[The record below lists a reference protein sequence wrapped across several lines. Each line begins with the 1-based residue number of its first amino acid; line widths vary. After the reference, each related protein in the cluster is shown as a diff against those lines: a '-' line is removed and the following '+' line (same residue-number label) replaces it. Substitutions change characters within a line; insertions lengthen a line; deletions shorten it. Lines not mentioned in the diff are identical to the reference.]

1 MIEMLAVVAIIVIL
15 LGISI
20 VSVVYYRDLLK
31 ITELDN
37 AAREIYM
44 AAENRAVLLSGAK
57 RLSNQLGDGES
68 GAGRPTKLTGYEWH
82 SEEKEELYYVSKAKM
97 TLDLLKTGSIDPALR
112 KDGVDFYVVYDKNS
126 GSVTDVF
133 YAEESMDDLMTD
145 GFEAFYKDWAQSRSK
160 RLEQKNVMLVGW
172 YNGQAAQSK
181 EIGPEE
187 PKKPKIRVIIENGEE
202 LTVRVEY
209 EAPAEAKLS
218 VKLGDKALTNTRL
231 LDVALPEGEITV
243 PAGAGSFTWVLDRL
257 EKGDRKFKDEK
268 CQFKDLNS
276 GVTPGDDFTVEATLT
291 PQNGASFEEVSD
303 SDTDNSLFQE
313 GSGLA
318 AEDDGEQT
326 RVCYIEYLRHLQ
338 NLSYSS
344 GVPSGEN
351 DTKIRAVQTENILD
365 DGNKVYSD
373 YDFIPISN
381 SRVKEYDGR
390 EKKIRN
396 LHVDCED
403 AAGLFDKTD
412 KMLFKN
418 VRMVNA
424 TVKSEKQSVGA
435 LTGEAYETTIQNCWV
450 YWETDETVTDLKAEL
465 GSDAD
470 GYNFKTKG
478 IRGKEAGGL
487 VGVAGSGVKIMNCLA
502 ATLVSNAEY
511 DDGLKDEYGNPIYT
525 VKHVGGLVG
534 QIDGNVTI
542 RRSYADCYLSGDNI
556 NTASKAAGLV
566 GNLNGSV
573 TLNDCYAAGFIVD
586 GAQAAGLCLGGGT
599 TVAANV
605 YSVMRYPG
613 WGSEKKIF
621 FLTENQG
628 KDSFTNTHFL
638 GKESQNVPTKDGIIN
653 STSYADMTNKGPG
666 DKNFAA
672 IMAGQ
677 FEWKRGKG
685 SDTINSNPYNL
696 REHLTL
702 DAYSFP
708 GLKDLPHYGDWGAEF
723 KEPSLVY
730 YEEYSD
736 NTWGVSGGNARDLI
750 NNLSD
755 TKTILSDGY
764 GVAFLQTDLQGGG
777 NPKLICTYSDYYY
790 VEAEEKWEWSLKEEK
805 IPYEKLIP
813 TTWTNDDGSTA
824 QYYMIPLPDELINSS
839 YAQDCFY
846 RYLKFE
852 LELGGEVGPS
862 TGEYFYNP
870 HFAETV
876 VPIVD
881 QGVAGGWTEGKVTD
895 YANGLAGVMDEVK
908 IRTPR
913 HLYDLSQ
920 FKEYYT
926 RSSVYHQILDLDYST
941 YNKIR
946 DLSAGQNPPDPENI
960 EYETEH
966 KEDKASGKVKE
977 SRCAKQKPIGR
988 VGEAFAGTY
997 NGDYHVIRNVVPKVN
1012 RRQYA
1017 GLFGYSG
1024 GKLSNIVYEMDPARQ
1039 VTVSL
1044 GGTTRSLYVGALA
1057 GGNSGTIENC
1067 AVSGANLVTG
1077 ASGVTL
1083 YAGGL
1088 VGQNSGTIRGCAA
1101 EFAQLSAECYS
1112 FPRIYIGGLVGEN
1125 AGSGSISTS
1134 YAVGR
1139 IGVKVDTTIQGARTC
1154 GFVGWN
1160 HGSISDSY
1168 AAVDLQSGGEKVE
1181 ARGFCGEK
1189 DGSQSGTGYLD
1200 RGNFTYRGA
1209 SYAAKYHQNDD
1220 KAASVTY
1227 ARLSGND
1234 KENPFTVAG
1243 MEKVSKTHQG
1253 AGEEME
1259 EKEYPFPSAVKDR
1272 AGNYVHYGHWPE
1284 PMPLGEMG
1292 VFYWE
1297 KLVDADDGVSNPT
1310 YHMSALA
1317 VDPGKGIITK
1327 QSTLSE
1333 VHDDGRVVTDYGYG
1347 YYSSESVTENV
1358 TLTAKN
1364 IGYTEFVGTS
1374 GGDRLRYKPL
1384 HQQEKDQEIHTPA
1397 NFKTNVYVN
1406 GGATQAQESAF
1417 KTAQEASDERSK
1429 RIETAAAAGL
1439 KELQPD
1445 YVFHCWNSYHEGGRA
1460 SNHGYLDRVKNATS
1474 GLYLFNGTNHSAVD
1488 PDGGSFTLEQ
1498 KGGVQNISV
1507 TFGINPQ
1514 FADSMRVKNWNGF
1527 RVIGDAST
1535 VPLGTKDPVTE
1546 EINSFR
1552 VRCGAQLQEIN
1563 WYDTCFTD
1571 VTLGQGGYETVSR
1584 FPYLSSGNNSGK
1596 YVWLQTHDID
1606 WVAEGNTYQD
1616 ANGNTQPG
1624 VFMSIAQIK
1633 VNNGN
1638 LKGWFG
1644 GSYNG
1649 QNYTIKNL
1657 NISRNGGY
1665 EPNCIGLFGAVQNAE
1680 LKNMVLFSE
1689 SGTDT
1694 VTVEGRT
1701 DTTGTDAWYAGG
1713 VLAGLALDS
1722 TISNC
1727 SVAGYTIRD
1736 ETARARSVQE
1746 GDWNKYY
1753 TMGGAIG
1760 GLVGMTNKDL
1770 TGCTA
1775 AATIEIVCNH
1785 QNDNRGAS
1793 APIRV
1798 GGLVGSTTASVTNCY
1813 TGGEI
1818 VTSVRDE
1825 NGNIIQQARNASIY
1839 AGRLI
1844 GGVGMGPFGGEGED
1858 AKATVSNC
1866 YSYLTLPDAGDVVQA
1881 RYNIGGAGCANRA
1894 PAGTVTAADDYYYG
1908 TDVGTGGGVSVTYR
1922 QLAGQEDIEPGQRI
1936 YDKLNN
1942 KPGYDPN
1949 YPEASYGPYYP
1960 VTSEIEGLSLG
1971 GRYSYAPKS
1980 WSGLQGLDYP
1990 FPTILTQPQDPSRPK
2005 GEPYHVHYGGWLL
2018 SGIERANGAKPVE
2031 LDMFATR
2038 TVELEDGTAKVEY
2051 RWIYDETLTLSE
2063 GVAAGGTWSAEV
2075 SDKSVVTADFD
2086 PNIDGKLIIKAM
2098 KANDIPVT
2106 VRVKYTIKETVD
2118 GEERIK
2124 EEYSLPIT
2132 VYVTDNLELRPS
2144 EVKMFPNDVVNV
2156 LLSVIGKDPAD
2167 PNAGDEVR
2175 PVLPADGLT
2184 VIADGVKSLNEFLA
2198 AKLAEPA
2205 EPAEGPSHT
2214 IELRSDGK
2222 FAGEAQVSVTYDYT
2236 YTYPEGSTPPEPPY
2250 PEGSAPPEPPV
2261 SGKTDQIKVNLLT
2274 LPESG
2279 WSRSEDGTT
2288 DVWTMDF
2295 SAYKPENF
2303 TAAIAGDAP
2312 AGFAAEGKDWIVTLT
2327 KPADAE
2333 FPEGG
2338 VSLTVNLTLE
2348 GLDHTLTVAVPKP
2361 ETTEPAAKEK
2371 LRSLPSRR
2379 TGSWLTGRTRSPA
2392 WKLSPRSWLFRRSR
2406 SSRPRL

>member
-1 MIEMLAVVAIIVIL
+1 MIEMLAVVAIVVIL

-57 RLSNQLGDGES
+57 RLNNQLGDGKS
-68 GAGRPTKLTGYEWH
+68 GAGQPTKLTGYDWH
-82 SEEKEELYYVSKAKM
+82 SEEKEDLYYVSKANM
-97 TLDLLKTGSIDPALR
+97 TEDLLKTGSIDPALR
-112 KDGVDFYVVYDKNS
+112 KDGVDFYVVYDKSS

-133 YAEESMDDLMTD
+133 YAEEPMDDLMTD

-172 YNGQAAQSK
+172 YNGQAAQRGD
-181 EIGPEE
+181 IGPEE

-243 PAGAGSFTWVLDRL
+243 PAGAGSFTWVLDSLTR
-257 EKGDRKFKDEK
+257 G
-268 CQFKDLNS
+268 QFKDLKGLS
-276 GVTPGDDFTVEATLT
+276 HLDEWWTPVYKVTPGDDFTVEATLS
-291 PQNGASFEEVSD
+291 GASFKEVSD
-303 SDTDNSLFQE
+303 SDTDNSLFQK
-313 GSGLA
+313 GSNGDTA
-318 AEDDGEQT
+318 
-326 RVCYIEYLRHLQ
+326 YIEYLRHLQ
-338 NLSYSS
+338 NLSTYGYIS
-344 GVPSGEN
+344 GVT
-351 DTKIRAVQTENILD
+351 DKKIYAVQTADIL
-365 DGNKVYSD
+365 GYTNKTYPK
-373 YDFIPISN
+373 YNFIPIFN
-381 SRVKEYDGR
+381 LNIRKYDGC

-424 TVKSEKQSVGA
+424 TVKSERQSVGA
-435 LTGEAYETTIQNCWV
+435 LTGEAYDTTIQNCWV

-478 IRGKEAGGL
+478 IRGKVAGGL
-487 VGVAGSGVKIMNCLA
+487 VGVAGSGVKITNCLA

-573 TLNDCYAAGFIVD
+573 TLTDCYAAGFIVD

-621 FLTENQG
+621 FLTENQE

-764 GVAFLQTDLQGGG
+764 GVAFLQTDLPGGG
-777 NPKLICTYSDYYY
+777 NPKLICTYSDCHYD
-790 VEAEEKWEWSLKEEK
+790 EADKEWKWSLEKEIEISYK
-805 IPYEKLIP
+805 KLIP

-824 QYYMIPLPDELINSS
+824 QYYMIPLPDELINSN

-852 LELGGEVGPS
+852 LELGGEVGLS

-881 QGVAGGWTEGKVTD
+881 QGVAGGWTEEKVTA

-946 DLSAGQNPPDPENI
+946 DLSEGQNPPDPENI

-966 KEDKASGKVKE
+966 KADKASGEIKE
-977 SRCAKQKPIGR
+977 SRYAKQKPIGR

-997 NGDYHVIRNVVPKVN
+997 NGDYHVIRNVVPKVD

-1024 GKLSNIVYEMDPARQ
+1024 GKLNNIVYEMDPARQ

-1083 YAGGL
+1083 YVGGL

-1139 IGVKVDTTIQGARTC
+1139 IGVKVDATIQEARIC

-1200 RGNFTYRGA
+1200 RGNFTYRGD

-1243 MEKVSKTHQG
+1243 MGKVSKTHQG

-1284 PMPLGEMG
+1284 LMPLGEMG

-1317 VDPGKGIITK
+1317 VDPVKEIITR

-1347 YYSSESVTENV
+1347 YYSKGTNSVE
-1358 TLTAKN
+1358 LGAQN
-1364 IGYTEFVGTS
+1364 IGYM
-1374 GGDRLRYKPL
+1374 RYVEWSSRSNGELGPGHVKAL
-1384 HQQEKDQEIHTPA
+1384 TDQDGIDSIHAAEAVNSRSEVQSREKEENA
-1397 NFKTNVYVN
+1397 
-1406 GGATQAQESAF
+1406 
-1417 KTAQEASDERSK
+1417 ERK
-1429 RIETAAAAGL
+1429 L
-1439 KELQPD
+1439 KEMMGEE
-1445 YVFHCWNSYHEGGRA
+1445 YNVHCWNSYHEGPRPA
-1460 SNHGYLDRVKNATS
+1460 SGATEEDRQNGDTAGLVLYNLTDSDVNS
-1474 GLYLFNGTNHSAVD
+1474 GIITLTQNGVAVQ
-1488 PDGGSFTLEQ
+1488 F
-1498 KGGVQNISV
+1498 VV
-1507 TFGINPQ
+1507 NPQ
-1514 FADSMRVKNWNGF
+1514 FAASMSVKTKPAD
-1527 RVIGDAST
+1527 IGCADALMVDPGST
-1535 VPLGTKDPVTE
+1535 VNNPYQ
-1546 EINSFR
+1546 
-1552 VRCGAQLQEIN
+1552 VRCGTQLQEIN
-1563 WYDTCFTD
+1563 WHDTVYTD
-1571 VTLGQGGYETVSR
+1571 VPLSESGKFVVDR
-1584 FPYLSSGNNSGK
+1584 FPYLNKSADEEGYYWK
-1596 YVWLQTHDID
+1596 QTHDID
-1606 WVAEGNTYQD
+1606 WTAEGNMYR
-1616 ANGNTQPG
+1616 ANNNEMRPG
-1624 VFMSIAQIK
+1624 VFFAIAQARA
-1633 VNNGN
+1633 VGTS
-1638 LKGWFG
+1638 LPGWFG
-1644 GSYNG
+1644 GHYNG

-1657 NISRNGGY
+1657 NIGINADQY
-1665 EPNCIGLFGAVQNAE
+1665 EVNCMGLFGVVQNAALE
-1680 LKNMVLFSE
+1680 NIVMFSE
-1689 SGTDT
+1689 SGQDV
-1694 VTVEGRT
+1694 VTVNGR
-1701 DTTGTDAWYAGG
+1701 DQSGAHNGLGTGNSSDRWYAGG

-1736 ETARARSVQE
+1736 ETDYAR
-1746 GDWNKYY
+1746 Y
-1753 TMGGAIG
+1753 TPGRQGQPTEFDMGGAIG
-1760 GLVGMTNKDL
+1760 GLVGMTNQALEK
-1770 TGCTA
+1770 CTA
-1775 AATIEIVCNH
+1775 AATIEILCDH
-1785 QNDNRGAS
+1785 SGTGDAS
-1793 APIRV
+1793 TAPVRV
-1798 GGLVGSTTASVTNCY
+1798 GGLVGSTTGSVNNCY

-1818 VTSVRDE
+1818 VTFVRDE
-1825 NGNIIQQARNASIY
+1825 NGNIIRQAQNASVY

-1858 AKATVSNC
+1858 AKAAVSNC
-1866 YSYLTLPDAGDVVQA
+1866 YSYLTLPDASDVVKKL
-1881 RYNIGGAGCANRA
+1881 YNIGGDGRYASSA
-1894 PAGTVTAADDYYYG
+1894 TVDKLDSDYYYG
-1908 TDVGTGGGVSVTYR
+1908 SEVSDDGSIPVTYR
-1922 QLAGQEDIEPGQRI
+1922 QLMGSDPIGDNGKKI
-1936 YDKLNN
+1936 YDLLSD
-1942 KPGYDPN
+1942 YR
-1949 YPEASYGPYYP
+1949 P
-1960 VTSEIEGLSLG
+1960 VTAEIGGLSLG
-1971 GRYSYAPKS
+1971 GRYSRAPKS
-1980 WSGLQGLDYP
+1980 WLELQGLDYP
-1990 FPTILTQPQDPSRPK
+1990 FPTILTQPQDPSRPE
-2005 GEPYHVHYGGWLL
+2005 GEQYHVHYGGWLL
-2018 SGIERANGAKPVE
+2018 SGIERANGARPVE

-2038 TVELEDGTAKVEY
+2038 TVELEDGTAKVEC

-2075 SDKSVVTADFD
+2075 SDESVVTAGFD
-2086 PNIDGKLIIKAM
+2086 PNIDGKLIVKAL

-2106 VRVKYTIKETVD
+2106 VRVKYTIKETVG

-2167 PNAGDEVR
+2167 PNAGDEAR
-2175 PVLPADGLT
+2175 PVLPTDGLT

-2214 IELRSDGK
+2214 IELRSDEK

-2236 YTYPEGSTPPEPPY
+2236 YTYPEGSTPPDY
-2250 PEGSAPPEPPV
+2250 TLA
-2261 SGKTDQIKVNLLT
+2261 GKTDQIKVNLLT

-2312 AGFAAEGKDWIVTLT
+2312 AGFAGGGKDWIATLT
-2327 KPADAE
+2327 KPAGAE
-2333 FPEGG
+2333 FPESGI
-2338 VSLTVNLTLE
+2338 SLTVNLTLE

-2371 LRSLPSRR
+2371 LRSLPSRW
-2379 TGSWLTGRTRSPA
+2379 TGSWLTSRTRSPA

-2406 SSRPRL
+2406 SSRPKV

>member
-57 RLSNQLGDGES
+57 RLNNQLGDGES

-82 SEEKEELYYVSKAKM
+82 SEEKEELYYVSKANM
-97 TLDLLKTGSIDPALR
+97 TEDLLKTGSIDPALR
-112 KDGVDFYVVYDKNS
+112 KNGVDFYVVYDKSS

-133 YAEESMDDLMTD
+133 YAEESMDDLVGTGD
-145 GFEAFYKDWAQSRSK
+145 TAFQEFYREWAVSRSE
-160 RLEQKNVMLVGW
+160 RLEKKDTMLVGW
-172 YNGQAAQSK
+172 YNGQAAQGK
-181 EIGPEE
+181 AIEPEE

-276 GVTPGDDFTVEATLT
+276 GVTPGDDFTVEATL
-291 PQNGASFEEVSD
+291 NGASFEEVSD
-303 SDTDNSLFQE
+303 SKTDNSLFQK
-313 GSGLA
+313 GSNGDTA
-318 AEDDGEQT
+318 
-326 RVCYIEYLRHLQ
+326 YIEYLRHLQ
-338 NLSYSS
+338 NLSTYGYIS
-344 GVPSGEN
+344 GVT
-351 DTKIRAVQTENILD
+351 DKKIYAVQTADIL
-365 DGNKVYSD
+365 GYTNKTYPK
-373 YDFIPISN
+373 YNFIPIFN
-381 SRVKEYDGR
+381 LNIRKYDGC

-424 TVKSEKQSVGA
+424 TVKSKKQSVGA

-487 VGVAGSGVKIMNCLA
+487 VGVAGSGVKITNCLA

-556 NTASKAAGLV
+556 STGSKAAGLV

-599 TVAANV
+599 TVATNV

-750 NNLSD
+750 NNLSA

-764 GVAFLQTDLQGGG
+764 GVAFLQADLPGGG
-777 NPKLICTYSDYYY
+777 NPKLICTYSDCHYD
-790 VEAEEKWEWSLKEEK
+790 EADKKWKWSLKKEIEISYK
-805 IPYEKLIP
+805 NLIP
-813 TTWTNDDGSTA
+813 TTWTNDDGSPEP
-824 QYYMIPLPDELINSS
+824 YYMIPLSDELINSN

-852 LELGGEVGPS
+852 LELGGEVGLS

-881 QGVAGGWTEGKVTD
+881 QGVAGGWTEVEVTA
-895 YANGLAGVMDEVK
+895 YANGLAGVMGEVK
-908 IRTPR
+908 VRTPR

-946 DLSAGQNPPDPENI
+946 DLSEGQNPADPENI
-960 EYETEH
+960 EYETEY
-966 KEDKASGKVKE
+966 KADKVSGKVKE

-1012 RRQYA
+1012 DAVIRQYA

-1024 GKLSNIVYEMDPARQ
+1024 GRLRNIVYEMDPARQ

-1044 GGTTRSLYVGALA
+1044 SGTTRSLYVGALA
-1057 GGNSGTIENC
+1057 GGNSDTIENC

-1083 YAGGL
+1083 YVGGL
-1088 VGQNSGTIRGCAA
+1088 VGQNSGTIRSCAA
-1101 EFAQLSAECYS
+1101 EFAQLSAECYDFS
-1112 FPRIYIGGLVGEN
+1112 RIYIGGLVGEN

-1139 IGVKVDTTIQGARTC
+1139 IGVKVDVNIREARIC

-1317 VDPGKGIITK
+1317 VDPVKEIITR

-1347 YYSSESVTENV
+1347 YYSKGTNSVE
-1358 TLTAKN
+1358 LGAQN
-1364 IGYTEFVGTS
+1364 IGYM
-1374 GGDRLRYKPL
+1374 RYV
-1384 HQQEKDQEIHTPA
+1384 EWSSR
-1397 NFKTNVYVN
+1397 VN
-1406 GGATQAQESAF
+1406 GGDLPDGAVKALTDQDAVDSVCDSKSRA
-1417 KTAQEASDERSK
+1417 KEANAERK
-1429 RIETAAAAGL
+1429 L
-1439 KELQPD
+1439 KEMMGEE
-1445 YVFHCWNSYHEGGRA
+1445 YNVHCWNSYHEGPRPASGATEEGRQNGDTA
-1460 SNHGYLDRVKNATS
+1460 GLVLYNLTDSDVNS
-1474 GLYLFNGTNHSAVD
+1474 GIITLTQNGVAVQ
-1488 PDGGSFTLEQ
+1488 F
-1498 KGGVQNISV
+1498 VV
-1507 TFGINPQ
+1507 NPQ
-1514 FADSMRVKNWNGF
+1514 FAASMSVKTKPTN
-1527 RVIGDAST
+1527 IGCADALMVNPGST
-1535 VPLGTKDPVTE
+1535 VNNPYQ
-1546 EINSFR
+1546 
-1552 VRCGAQLQEIN
+1552 VRCGTQLQEIN
-1563 WYDTCFTD
+1563 WHDTVYTD
-1571 VTLGQGGYETVSR
+1571 VPLSESGKFVVDR
-1584 FPYLSSGNNSGK
+1584 FPYLNKSADEEGYYWK
-1596 YVWLQTHDID
+1596 QTHDID
-1606 WVAEGNTYQD
+1606 WTAEGNMYR
-1616 ANGNTQPG
+1616 ASNNEMRPG
-1624 VFMSIAQIK
+1624 VFFAIAQARA
-1633 VNNGN
+1633 VGTS
-1638 LKGWFG
+1638 LPGWFG
-1644 GSYNG
+1644 GHYNG

-1657 NISRNGGY
+1657 NIGINADQY
-1665 EPNCIGLFGAVQNAE
+1665 EVNCMGLFGVVQNAALE
-1680 LKNMVLFSE
+1680 NIVMFSE
-1689 SGTDT
+1689 SGQDV
-1694 VTVEGRT
+1694 VTVKGRYQSGAHNGLG
-1701 DTTGTDAWYAGG
+1701 TGNSSDRWYAGG
-1713 VLAGLALDS
+1713 VLAGLALGS

-1736 ETARARSVQE
+1736 ETTYARYIPGRQGQPTE
-1746 GDWNKYY
+1746 FD
-1753 TMGGAIG
+1753 MGGAIG
-1760 GLVGMTNKDL
+1760 GLVGMTNQALEK
-1770 TGCTA
+1770 CTA
-1775 AATIEIVCNH
+1775 AATIEILCDH
-1785 QNDNRGAS
+1785 SGTGDAS
-1793 APIRV
+1793 TAPVRV
-1798 GGLVGSTTASVTNCY
+1798 GGLVGSTTGSVNNCY

-1818 VTSVRDE
+1818 KVTS
-1825 NGNIIQQARNASIY
+1825 QSASVY

-1858 AKATVSNC
+1858 AKAAVSNC
-1866 YSYLTLPDAGDVVQA
+1866 YSYLTLPDASDVIKKL
-1881 RYNIGGAGCANRA
+1881 YNIGGDGRYASSA
-1894 PAGTVTAADDYYYG
+1894 TVDKLDSDYYYG
-1908 TDVGTGGGVSVTYR
+1908 SEVSDDGSIPVTYR
-1922 QLAGQEDIEPGQRI
+1922 QLMGNDPIGDNGKKI
-1936 YDKLNN
+1936 YDLLSD
-1942 KPGYDPN
+1942 YR
-1949 YPEASYGPYYP
+1949 P
-1960 VTSEIEGLSLG
+1960 VTAEIGGLSLG
-1971 GRYSYAPKS
+1971 GRYSRAPKS
-1980 WSGLQGLDYP
+1980 WLELQGLDYP

-2005 GEPYHVHYGGWLL
+2005 GEQYHVHYGGWLL

-2038 TVELEDGTAKVEY
+2038 TVELEDGTMKVEY

-2075 SDKSVVTADFD
+2075 SDESVVTAGFD
-2086 PNIDGKLIIKAM
+2086 PNIDGKLIVKAL

-2167 PNAGDEVR
+2167 PNAGDEAR
-2175 PVLPADGLT
+2175 PVLPTDGLT
-2184 VIADGVKSLNEFLA
+2184 VIADGVKSLNEFLG

-2214 IELRSDGK
+2214 IELRSDEK

-2236 YTYPEGSTPPEPPY
+2236 YTYPKGSTPPDY
-2250 PEGSAPPEPPV
+2250 TLA
-2261 SGKTDQIKVNLLT
+2261 GKTDQIKVNLLT
-2274 LPESG
+2274 LPESV

-2312 AGFAAEGKDWIVTLT
+2312 AGFAGGGKDWIATLT
-2327 KPADAE
+2327 KPAGAE

-2371 LRSLPSRR
+2371 LRSLPSRW
-2379 TGSWLTGRTRSPA
+2379 TGSWLTSRTRSPA
-2392 WKLSPRSWLFRRSR
+2392 WKLSPRSWLFRRSGG
-2406 SSRPRL
+2406 SRPRL

>member
-1 MIEMLAVVAIIVIL
+1 MEKKCLNNRNSGFSMIEMLAVVAIVVIL

-57 RLSNQLGDGES
+57 RLNNQLGDGKS
-68 GAGRPTKLTGYEWH
+68 GAGQPTKLTGYDWH
-82 SEEKEELYYVSKAKM
+82 SEEKEDLYYVSKANM
-97 TLDLLKTGSIDPALR
+97 TEDLLKTGSIDPALR
-112 KDGVDFYVVYDKNS
+112 KDGVDFYVVYDKSS

-133 YAEESMDDLMTD
+133 YAEEPMDDLVGSD
-145 GFEAFYKDWAQSRSK
+145 FAAFYKNWAKSRSK

-172 YNGQAAQSK
+172 YNGQAAQRGD
-181 EIGPEE
+181 IGPEE

-243 PAGAGSFTWVLDRL
+243 PAGVGSFTWVLDRL

-276 GVTPGDDFTVEATLT
+276 GVIPGDDFTVEATL
-291 PQNGASFEEVSD
+291 NGASFEEVSD

-365 DGNKVYSD
+365 DGNEVYSD

-390 EKKIRN
+390 EKEIRN

-424 TVKSEKQSVGA
+424 TIKSKRQSVGA
-435 LTGEAYETTIQNCWV
+435 LTGEAYDTTIQNCWV

-470 GYNFKTKG
+470 NYNFETKG
-478 IRGKEAGGL
+478 IRGKVAGGL
-487 VGVAGSGVKIMNCLA
+487 VGVAGSGVKITNCLA
-502 ATLVSNAEY
+502 ATLVSDTEY
-511 DDGLKDEYGNPIYT
+511 DDGWKDEYGNPIYT

-542 RRSYADCYLSGDNI
+542 QRSYADCYLSGDNI
-556 NTASKAAGLV
+556 STASKVAGLV

-573 TLNDCYAAGFIVD
+573 TLTNCYAAGFIVD
-586 GAQAAGLCLGGGT
+586 GAQAAGLCLGGGAT
-599 TVAANV
+599 DATNV

-628 KDSFTNTHFL
+628 KDSFANTHFL
-638 GKESQNVPTKDGIIN
+638 GKESQNVPTKDGIIA
-653 STSYADMTNKGPG
+653 STSYSDMTNKGPG

-677 FEWKRGKG
+677 FEWKQGKG
-685 SDTINSNPYNL
+685 NDTISSNPYNL

-708 GLKDLPHYGDWGAEF
+708 GLKGLPHYGDWGAEF

-730 YEEYSD
+730 YEEYSG

-750 NNLSD
+750 NSLSD

-764 GVAFLQTDLQGGG
+764 GVAFLQADLPGGG
-777 NPKLICTYSDYYY
+777 NPKLICTYSDCHYDAADK
-790 VEAEEKWEWSLKEEK
+790 EWKWSLETGIE
-805 IPYEKLIP
+805 IPYENLIS

-824 QYYMIPLPDELINSS
+824 QYYMIPLPDELINSD

-852 LELGGEVGPS
+852 MELGSGVEPS

-881 QGVAGGWTEGKVTD
+881 QGMAGGWAEMEVTA
-895 YANGLAGVMDEVK
+895 YANGLAGVMGEVK
-908 IRTPR
+908 VRTPR

-946 DLSAGQNPPDPENI
+946 DLSEGQNPPDPENI
-960 EYETEH
+960 EYETEY
-966 KEDKASGKVKE
+966 KADEAGGGVKE
-977 SRCAKQKPIGR
+977 SRYAKQKPIGR
-988 VGEAFAGTY
+988 VGGAFAGTY

-1012 RRQYA
+1012 DAVERQHA
-1017 GLFGYSG
+1017 GLFGYSSG
-1024 GKLSNIVYEMDPARQ
+1024 RLSNIVYELDPEKT
-1039 VTVSL
+1039 VTASL
-1044 GGTTRSLYVGALA
+1044 GSTARFLYIGALV
-1057 GGNSGTIENC
+1057 GGSSGTIENC
-1067 AVSGANLVTG
+1067 AVSGANLMAG

-1083 YAGGL
+1083 YVGGL
-1088 VGQNSGTIRGCAA
+1088 VGQNSGTIRSCAA
-1101 EFAQLSAECYS
+1101 EFAQLSAECYDFS
-1112 FPRIYIGGLVGEN
+1112 RIYIGGLAGEN

-1139 IGVKVDTTIQGARTC
+1139 IGVKVDVNIREARIC

-1181 ARGFCGEK
+1181 AYGFCGQK
-1189 DGSQSGTGYLD
+1189 DGGQSGTGYLD

-1234 KENPFTVAG
+1234 QENPFTVAG
-1243 MEKVSKTHQG
+1243 MEDAQYSPQRT
-1253 AGEEME
+1253 AEETE
-1259 EKEYPFPSAVKDR
+1259 QQYPFPTSVRGRDE
-1272 AGNYVHYGHWPE
+1272 AGKLVPVHYGRWPE

-1317 VDPGKGIITK
+1317 VDPVKKTITR

-1347 YYSSESVTENV
+1347 YYSAKDAQPVTFTAENIAYTQYV
-1358 TLTAKN
+1358 DWGGPGRAEINYGYGNVKPEGEISLSAMNPDNLQRDEGSRAK
-1364 IGYTEFVGTS
+1364 E
-1374 GGDRLRYKPL
+1374 
-1384 HQQEKDQEIHTPA
+1384 
-1397 NFKTNVYVN
+1397 
-1406 GGATQAQESAF
+1406 
-1417 KTAQEASDERSK
+1417 
-1429 RIETAAAAGL
+1429 AAAKDAL
-1439 KELQPD
+1439 EKLLD
-1445 YVFHCWNSYHEGGRA
+1445 KYTFHCWNSYHEGARAANDIDPTHRQDRDTAGLCLFKDVSTPEGRSSA
-1460 SNHGYLDRVKNATS
+1460 LDPNS
-1474 GLYLFNGTNHSAVD
+1474 GTFK
-1488 PDGGSFTLEQ
+1488 LEQ
-1498 KGGVQNISV
+1498 SGVTV
-1507 TFGINPQ
+1507 TFVINPQ
-1514 FADSMRVKNWNGF
+1514 FAASMSVVREKKPDDLKCA
-1527 RVIGDAST
+1527 DALMANPGT
-1535 VPLGTKDPVTE
+1535 VSNPYQ
-1546 EINSFR
+1546 
-1552 VRCGAQLQEIN
+1552 VRCGTQLQEIN
-1563 WYDTCFTD
+1563 WYDTVYTD
-1571 VTLGQGGYETVSR
+1571 VPIGYSAYPDATR
-1584 FPYLSSGNNSGK
+1584 FPYLSDSNHTRNYYWK
-1596 YVWLQTHDID
+1596 QTHDMD
-1606 WVAEGNTYQD
+1606 WIAEGNTYTARDQD
-1616 ANGNTQPG
+1616 NKVKVYPG
-1624 VFMSIAQIK
+1624 VFFSIAELR
-1633 VNNGN
+1633 VTGDS
-1638 LKGWFG
+1638 LPGWFG
-1644 GSYNG
+1644 GVYDG
-1649 QNYTIKNL
+1649 GNYTMRNFNVDINSKNY
-1657 NISRNGGY
+1657 NV
-1665 EPNCIGLFGAVQNAE
+1665 NCTGLFGAVQNAT
-1680 LKNMVLFSE
+1680 LKNIVLFSE
-1689 SGTDT
+1689 TGEDV
-1694 VTVEGRT
+1694 VTVRGRT
-1701 DTTGTDAWYAGG
+1701 DTTGEDAWYAGG

-1736 ETARARSVQE
+1736 ETTYAR
-1746 GDWNKYY
+1746 Y
-1753 TMGGAIG
+1753 TPGWWDQSSQWHPTEFDMGGAIG
-1760 GLVGMTNKDL
+1760 GLVGMTNQDL
-1770 TGCTA
+1770 EKCTA
-1775 AATIEIVCNH
+1775 AATIEILCEH
-1785 QNDNRGAS
+1785 EGTDGEIYLS
-1793 APIRV
+1793 TAPVRV
-1798 GGLVGSTTASVTNCY
+1798 GGLVGSTTGSVNNCY
-1813 TGGEI
+1813 TGGE
-1818 VTSVRDE
+1818 VKVNS
-1825 NGNIIQQARNASIY
+1825 QNASVY

-1858 AKATVSNC
+1858 AEAAVSNC
-1866 YSYLTLPDAGDVVQA
+1866 YSYLILPDESEAVKA
-1881 RYNIGGAGCANRA
+1881 RYNIGGFGRY
-1894 PAGTVTAADDYYYG
+1894 GTDDKMELTDGNYYYG
-1908 TDVGTGGGVSVTYR
+1908 SEVSDDGIPVTYR
-1922 QLAGQEDIEPGQRI
+1922 QLTGDEPIGDNGEKI
-1936 YDKLNN
+1936 YDLLSA
-1942 KPGYDPN
+1942 YR
-1949 YPEASYGPYYP
+1949 P
-1960 VTSEIEGLSLG
+1960 VTAEIEGLSMA
-1971 GRYSYAPKS
+1971 GRYSYTPKNRLD
-1980 WSGLQGLDYP
+1980 LQGLDYP
-1990 FPTILTQPQDPSRPK
+1990 FPTILTQPQDPSKP
-2005 GEPYHVHYGGWLL
+2005 EEEQYHVHYGAWLL
-2018 SGIERANGAKPVE
+2018 SGIERASGAKPVE

-2038 TVELEDGTAKVEY
+2038 TVELEDGTTKVENG
-2051 RWIYDETLTLSE
+2051 WTHTETLTLSQR
-2063 GVAAGGTWSAEV
+2063 VTNGGTWAWSMKWLGQGSEEDQADDFLTVTLPDRSEPVTSKENTLTLTAKKASAAPIIVTIEYTGPEV
-2075 SDKSVVTADFD
+2075 
-2086 PNIDGKLIIKAM
+2086 DGKAGE
-2098 KANDIPVT
+2098 
-2106 VRVKYTIKETVD
+2106 KYPPLTIK
-2118 GEERIK
+2118 
-2124 EEYSLPIT
+2124 
-2132 VYVTDNLELRPS
+2132 VYITDNLELRPNA
-2144 EVKMFPNDVVNV
+2144 VKMFPNDVVNV
-2156 LLSVIGKDPAD
+2156 LLSAIGKDPGK
-2167 PNAGDEVR
+2167 PNAKDEER
-2175 PVLPADGLT
+2175 PVLPVDGLT
-2184 VIADGVKSLNEFLA
+2184 VIADEVKSLDDSLEAN
-2198 AKLAEPA
+2198 LAEPT
-2205 EPAEGPSHT
+2205 EPAEEPSHT
-2214 IELRSDGK
+2214 IELRSS
-2222 FAGEAQVSVTYDYT
+2222 GEFTGGAKVSVTYDYT
-2236 YTYPEGSTPPEPPY
+2236 YTYPEGSTPPEY
-2250 PEGSAPPEPPV
+2250 PV
-2261 SGKTDQIKVNLLT
+2261 TGKTDQIDVTLLA
-2274 LPESG
+2274 LPEGAS
-2279 WSRSEDGTT
+2279 WSRSEDGRT
-2288 DVWTMDF
+2288 DIWTMNF
-2295 SAYKPENF
+2295 SAYKPEPASESFAANF
-2303 TAAIAGDAP
+2303 AGNAP
-2312 AGFAAEGKDWIVTLT
+2312 EGFAVEGKDWIVTLT
-2327 KPADAE
+2327 KPADVE

-2348 GLDHTLTVAVPKP
+2348 GLNHELTVAVPKP
-2361 ETTEPAAKEK
+2361 ETAEPGMEMEPAEPVVPTVEEIEAEG
-2371 LRSLPSRR
+2371 LIRPVAEVA
-2379 TGSWLTGRTRSPA
+2379 P
-2392 WKLSPRSWLFRRSR
+2392 SPRRKRRPVR
-2406 SSRPRL
+2406 RRGRARH